1 MVEVNLRVPA
11 PADRVFAVLSDG
23 WSYASWVV
31 GAAHIREVDTG
42 WPAPG
47 TRIHHS
53 IGTWPALVQDVT
65 RVVSCEPNRSLE
77 LEAGLWPF
85 GAARVRFELA
95 AEADA
100 TRVTMHEEVK
110 KGPLSV
116 LPAAA
121 QALFLAPRNK
131 ETLHRLADLAV
142 RKQSPN

>member
-1 MVEVNLRVPA
+1 MVEVSLRIPA
-11 PADRVFAVLSDG
+11 AADRVFAVLSDG

-53 IGTWPALVQDVT
+53 IGTWPVLVSDVT
-65 RVVSCEPNRSLE
+65 RVLSCEPARSLE

-85 GAARVRFELA
+85 GAARIRFELA
-95 AEADA
+95 EEDGG
-100 TRVTMHEEVK
+100 TRVTMHEEVQ

-121 QALFLAPRNK
+121 QAVFLTPRNK
-131 ETLHRLADLAV
+131 ETLQRLADLAV
-142 RKQSPN
+142 RKESTR

>member
-65 RVVSCEPNRSLE
+65 RVVSCDPNRSLE

-95 AEADA
+95 EEAGA
-100 TRVTMHEEVK
+100 TQVTMHEEVQ

-116 LPAAA
+116 LPTAA

-142 RKQSPN
+142 RKESRN

>member
-1 MVEVNLRVPA
+1 MVEVSLRVPA

-53 IGTWPALVQDVT
+53 IGSWPALVSDVT
-65 RVVSCEPNRSLE
+65 RVAACEPPAVLE
-77 LEAGLWPF
+77 LEAGMWPF
-85 GAARVRFELA
+85 GAARIRFELS
-95 AEADA
+95 
-100 TRVTMHEEVK
+100 EEDGGTLVRMREIVER
-110 KGPLSV
+110 GPLSV
-116 LPAAA
+116 LPSAV
-121 QALFLAPRNK
+121 QGVVLKPRNK

-142 RKQSPN
+142 RRESQR